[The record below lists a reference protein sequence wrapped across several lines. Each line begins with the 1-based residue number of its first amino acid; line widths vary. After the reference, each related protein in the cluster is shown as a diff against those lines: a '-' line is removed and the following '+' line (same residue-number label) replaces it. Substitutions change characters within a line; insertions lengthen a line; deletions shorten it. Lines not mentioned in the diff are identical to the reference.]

1 MRNLQ
6 NIIDKTKKC
15 KNKRGKF
22 DKETGMC
29 VLPENEI
36 ETRDEAIENAI
47 YRMCDYFVNFEEKYR
62 DMKSCMGREGYELIE
77 GLKDEPYQNRFFDVN
92 AARTFMHETILG
104 DPEGSLYQYRFPNNG
119 WVHVREYRD
128 YGLIHA
134 DKHKATNPLHLF
146 EYIEY
151 RIGKENE
158 DNQTV
163 SNLEKYYSIE

>member
-92 AARTFMHETILG
+92 AARTFMHETILAT
-104 DPEGSLYQYRFPNNG
+104 Q
-119 WVHVREYRD
+119 
-128 YGLIHA
+128 
-134 DKHKATNPLHLF
+134 KAVFIN
-146 EYIEY
+146 IVS
-151 RIGKENE
+151 RIMGGCMSE
-158 DNQTV
+158 
-163 SNLEKYYSIE
+163 SIGIMV